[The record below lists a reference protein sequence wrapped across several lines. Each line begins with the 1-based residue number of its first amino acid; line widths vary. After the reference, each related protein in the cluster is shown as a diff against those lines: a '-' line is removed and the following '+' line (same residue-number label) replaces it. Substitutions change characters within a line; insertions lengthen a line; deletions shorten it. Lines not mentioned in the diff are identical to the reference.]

1 MPSQNTLTRFEDIQ
15 NKDMQSVTVSL
26 KNTDAATA
34 ANYGA
39 FFIATRPYEIMEVH
53 AVWSTASTS
62 GTLMVE
68 RLQGTTAEGSGDNV
82 LTSTID
88 MSGTADTVNTKKT
101 TDLQNRQLST
111 GDRLAL
117 VDGGT
122 LTNQVNLVVTVLL
135 KPAGK
140 GDYR

>member
-1 MPSQNTLTRFEDIQ
+1 MPEVTAKNRFEDIE
-15 NKDMQSVTVSL
+15 NKDMQTVTVRL

-34 ANYGA
+34 GNYGA
-39 FFIATRPYEIMEVH
+39 FFIAPRPYEVMEVH

-62 GTLMVE
+62 GTLQVE
-68 RLQGTTAEGSGDNV
+68 VLNGTTAEGSGSNV

-88 MSGTADTVNTKKT
+88 MSGTANTVVSRKT
-101 TDLQNRQLST
+101 SNLQNRQMVT

-122 LTNQVNLVVTVLL
+122 LTNQVNLVVTVLI
-135 KPAGK
+135 KPRGK

>member
-1 MPSQNTLTRFEDIQ
+1 MPPKYEEIL
-15 NKDMQSVTVSL
+15 NKDMQSVTVRL

-34 ANYGA
+34 GNYGA
-39 FFIATRPYEIMEVH
+39 FFIASRPYEVMEIR

-62 GTLMVE
+62 GTLQLE
-68 RLQGTTAEGSGDNV
+68 RLTGTTAEGSGDSV

-88 MSGTADTVNTKKT
+88 LAGTANTVVKRET
-101 TDLQNRQLST
+101 TGLQNRKLAP

-122 LTNQVNLVVTVLL
+122 LTNLVNLVVTVLL
-135 KPAGK
+135 KPNK
-140 GDYR
+140 GDYK